1 MSGRAFS
8 VFWVN
13 EGTSPTIMGNFL
25 IHDGTSAQK
34 ADITSIS
41 YKVYDV
47 DDATAVVIE
56 GDLAKADVFFDTL
69 QTDARWTI
77 DSTGFNFA
85 WPAPATICPDS
96 GKRYRVQ
103 FTTTPAV
110 GTVIKD
116 AVILPTRPF
125 SGE

>member
-1 MSGRAFS
+1 MSNRCFD

-13 EGTSPTIMGNFL
+13 EGTAPTIMGNFL
-25 IHDGTSAQK
+25 IHDGSSAQK
-34 ADITSIS
+34 ADITSIA
-41 YKVYDV
+41 YAVYDV
-47 DDATAVVIE
+47 DDPTSAIIEDDLVV
-56 GDLAKADVFFDTL
+56 ADVFYDSL
-69 QTDARWTI
+69 QTDSRWTI
-77 DSTGFNFA
+77 DSTGYNFA
-85 WPAPATICPDS
+85 WAAPATICPDG

-110 GTVIKD
+110 GAVIKD